1 MRCIR
6 GQHSKGATNW
16 IMTHE
21 GQIWAGDLA
30 SKVAMGSRSV
40 LHSRLLILSRQTGTP
55 AFAAPHTHAH
65 THMNM
70 YTTHVLCAE
79 SQCPSRQRAQVV
91 VIDWIK
97 RLKINA
103 CLLAPS
109 TPPPLG
115 LAERKSGLRAPSPL
129 NTLTFHLSTHL
140 LPGHRVSPMLRHRS
154 AGDVGNLSGQPNPH
168 FSCLCVCVSMQACV
182 CTRGFLQESLSLCR
196 QPRRSQTSQCQ
207 WPRKQ
212 CRC

>member
-1 MRCIR
+1 MMRCIR

-65 THMNM
+65 THMNT
-70 YTTHVLCAE
+70 YTSHVLCAK

-103 CLLAPS
+103 CLLAPKYS
-109 TPPPLG
+109 TSSRPCGEKVWTSGALSTQYPDLPLIHPPPTRPSSFPH
-115 LAERKSGLRAPSPL
+115 AETPE
-129 NTLTFHLSTHL
+129 
-140 LPGHRVSPMLRHRS
+140 
-154 AGDVGNLSGQPNPH
+154 
-168 FSCLCVCVSMQACV
+168 C
-182 CTRGFLQESLSLCR
+182 RGCG
-196 QPRRSQTSQCQ
+196 
-207 WPRKQ
+207 
-212 CRC
+212 